1 MLGHFI
7 LCLQSLEKHFFYIKY
22 GQYCHVGFF
31 VFVFFLESPNKF
43 SKWEEMGQKE
53 KQDKLLNQRYYSE
66 RKNKKLFH
74 LGI

>member
-1 MLGHFI
+1 MLGRFI

-22 GQYCHVGFF
+22 GQYCHVGF
-31 VFVFFLESPNKF
+31 FFLESPNKF